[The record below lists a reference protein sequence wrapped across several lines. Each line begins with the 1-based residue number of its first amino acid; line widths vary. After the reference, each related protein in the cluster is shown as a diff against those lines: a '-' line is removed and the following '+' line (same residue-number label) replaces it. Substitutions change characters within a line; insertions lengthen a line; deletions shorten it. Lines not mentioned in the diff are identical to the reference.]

1 MGSSVRIRGRRFSL
15 PDVIHI
21 AILKPAEVS
30 SEISAGFFAF
40 LSSKR
45 LPDLQWK
52 VTGGDPNM
60 TNEQKAVIR
69 RLRQQN
75 NSYVSIANTLGVS
88 VSAVK
93 GYCQRNGLTGLRAA
107 AESTPDDPSVCLGCG
122 KPITQR
128 EGIKRVK
135 FCCPSCRQA
144 WWNSHPEKVNRKAIY
159 SFTCACCGKPFTAYG
174 NRGRKYCSHECYI
187 TDRFKGGEA

>member
-1 MGSSVRIRGRRFSL
+1 
-15 PDVIHI
+15 
-21 AILKPAEVS
+21 
-30 SEISAGFFAF
+30 
-40 LSSKR
+40 
-45 LPDLQWK
+45 
-52 VTGGDPNM
+52 M

-122 KPITQR
+122 KPELTPGEGQPESNLLLHLCLLR
-128 EGIKRVK
+128 ETLHRIREPGPEVLLPRVLHHR
-135 FCCPSCRQA
+135 PVQ
-144 WWNSHPEKVNRKAIY
+144 
-159 SFTCACCGKPFTAYG
+159 
-174 NRGRKYCSHECYI
+174 GR
-187 TDRFKGGEA
+187 

>member
-1 MGSSVRIRGRRFSL
+1 
-15 PDVIHI
+15 
-21 AILKPAEVS
+21 
-30 SEISAGFFAF
+30 
-40 LSSKR
+40 
-45 LPDLQWK
+45 
-52 VTGGDPNM
+52 M

-107 AESTPDDPSVCLGCG
+107 AETTPDDPSVCLCCG